1 MGKSK
6 KVVIDTNVF
15 ISGFGW
21 DGKPEEILALLK
33 ERHIINYIS
42 TEIFNELR
50 RVVSYP
56 KFKFKESLQIKIL
69 EFVFFYS
76 EFVEPKENILFIT
89 DDPED
94 NKFLE
99 CAIEANTKF
108 IISGDAHLLN
118 LQRFRNIE
126 VVDVNG
132 FLHKFLR
139 GQ

>member
-42 TEIFNELR
+42 TEIFDELR

-56 KFKFKESLQIKIL
+56 KLKFKESLQIKIL
-69 EFVFFYS
+69 EFAFFYS
-76 EFVEPKENILFIT
+76 EFVEPKENISFIT

-99 CAIEANTKF
+99 CAIGADTKF
-108 IISGDAHLLN
+108 IISGDPHLLN

-126 VVDVNG
+126 VVDVNE

-139 GQ
+139 RQ

>member
-1 MGKSK
+1 MDSRPKDSGNDSLI
-6 KVVIDTNVF
+6 VEF
-15 ISGFGW
+15 IHR
-21 DGKPEEILALLK
+21 L
-33 ERHIINYIS
+33 YIS
-42 TEIFNELR
+42 TEIFDELR

-56 KFKFKESLQIKIL
+56 KLKFKESLQIKIL

-76 EFVEPKENILFIT
+76 KFVEPKENISFIT

-99 CAIEANTKF
+99 CAIEANAKF
-108 IISGDAHLLN
+108 IVSGDPNLLN

-126 VVDVNG
+126 VVDVNE
-132 FLHKFLR
+132 FLHKCLR

>member
-33 ERHIINYIS
+33 ERCIINYIS
-42 TEIFNELR
+42 TDIFDELR

-56 KFKFKESLQIKIL
+56 KLKFKESLRIKIL

-76 EFVEPKENILFIT
+76 EFVEPKENISFIT

-99 CAIEANTKF
+99 CSIEANAKF
-108 IISGDAHLLN
+108 IISGDPHLLN
-118 LQRFRNIE
+118 LQKFRNIE
-126 VVDVNG
+126 VIGVNE

-139 GQ
+139 TQ